1 MYSSEAWGHEDVR
14 RARGRGGEDFA
25 CSTVAPRPD
34 PAQYYSSSS
43 HISSSRRSSSPA
55 RGSSSPP
62 RADVGAAAAISS
74 ARAAQANG
82 ASSSSGSSPPSTH
95 THKQGSVQGDGPTAT
110 GRKHGR
116 ASDADDDM
124 PTTHDDIDSRARRR
138 VRDDTDDTGSL
149 ASVLSGTRR
158 RSSDSAPHSERSDRS
173 ARDAYDPSLGADSDA
188 APSAVFL
195 TAPVGR
201 RTYRP
206 PKRVV
211 RGECRSVN
219 EFEKLGRVGEG
230 TYGVVYRARD
240 SATGA
245 VVAIKRVKMENETG
259 GMPVSSIRE
268 IALLRRARGHPN
280 VVRLLDVVIGRDLS
294 AVFLAMEFCEFC
306 DAETSSLLHMHT
318 QRDLLSSSHKRVQ
331 RIIVAL
337 NNRT

>member
-1 MYSSEAWGHEDVR
+1 MYSSEAWGHEVVR
-14 RARGRGGEDFA
+14 RSRGHGEDLVRRI
-25 CSTVAPRPD
+25 VAPRPD
-34 PAQYYSSSS
+34 LNQQKASNSHMPSSG
-43 HISSSRRSSSPA
+43 RSSSPV

-62 RADVGAAAAISS
+62 RAAVGAAGASS
-74 ARAAQANG
+74 ARSVHASG
-82 ASSSSGSSPPSTH
+82 AGCSSASSPPSTQIER
-95 THKQGSVQGDGPTAT
+95 HKQGSDRRDSPMMTV
-110 GRKHGR
+110 RKHGR
-116 ASDADDDM
+116 ASDADDDI
-124 PTTHDDIDSRARRR
+124 PATYDYIGSRARR

-149 ASVLSGTRR
+149 ASSVASDPR
-158 RSSDSAPHSERSDRS
+158 RSSDSAPYSERSDRS
-173 ARDAYDPSLGADSDA
+173 ARDVYDSSLGADSDA

-240 SATGA
+240 GATGA

-280 VVRLLDVVIGRDLS
+280 IVRLLDVVIGRDLS
-294 AVFLAMEFCEFC
+294 AVFLAMEFCEFYE
-306 DAETSSLLHMHT
+306 ANGSSPVH
-318 QRDLLSSSHKRVQ
+318 
-331 RIIVAL
+331 
-337 NNRT
+337 